1 MEIWGCGGS
10 LAKGLGVCRPGGDTG
25 LGQRSPAMSLC
36 GGRFP
41 AGFKA
46 PCHRAARPSS
56 PTQRGTPRLSG
67 RDGESPPLGATKG
80 SELSLSFSVA
90 FVTVTGLGSG
100 SALEPPAAVSSAGL
114 WGFLR
119 GVGATGSRSPSRSL
133 SLQATHG
140 SATPQWQRALCRGE
154 VAGTCRWL
162 KAPPGDFL
170 QGEAALGVVRLVPI
184 AGLCPPG
191 GRRAACQNRVPLGRA
206 PRCCREGRGG
216 LGWGHG
222 ADSRVSTPQHG
233 WWGTPPDPR
242 PGEGAA
248 GAGTWGGGHGGGGQ
262 HSRHG
267 CSLQLLRSPL
277 NGR

>member
-170 QGEAALGVVRLVPI
+170 QGKAALGGVRLVPI

-191 GRRAACQNRVPLGRA
+191 GAQGCVSEPGPLGQS
-206 PRCCREGRGG
+206 PPLLQGRTG
-216 LGWGHG
+216 
-222 ADSRVSTPQHG
+222 RVGMGP
-233 WWGTPPDPR
+233 W
-242 PGEGAA
+242 
-248 GAGTWGGGHGGGGQ
+248 
-262 HSRHG
+262 
-267 CSLQLLRSPL
+267 C
-277 NGR
+277 

>member
-56 PTQRGTPRLSG
+56 PTQRGTPRLLG
-67 RDGESPPLGATKG
+67 RNGESPPLGASKG
-80 SELSLSFSVA
+80 SELSLSFLVA
-90 FVTVTGLGSG
+90 FVTVLS
-100 SALEPPAAVSSAGL
+100 LL

-119 GVGATGSRSPSRSL
+119 CAGATGSRSPSRSP

-170 QGEAALGVVRLVPI
+170 QGEAALGGVRLVPI

-191 GRRAACQNRVPLGRA
+191 G
-206 PRCCREGRGG
+206 
-216 LGWGHG
+216 
-222 ADSRVSTPQHG
+222 
-233 WWGTPPDPR
+233 
-242 PGEGAA
+242 
-248 GAGTWGGGHGGGGQ
+248 GAG
-262 HSRHG
+262 
-267 CSLQLLRSPL
+267 LRVGAGSP
-277 NGR
+277 